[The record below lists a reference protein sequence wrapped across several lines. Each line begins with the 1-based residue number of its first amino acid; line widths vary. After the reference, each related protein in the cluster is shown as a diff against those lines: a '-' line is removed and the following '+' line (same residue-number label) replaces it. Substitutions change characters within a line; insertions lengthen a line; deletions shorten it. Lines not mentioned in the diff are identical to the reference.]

1 MNKQILAVLVL
12 AMLFSSS
19 MAQVTLPWDAKG
31 LADDWAAFKAKFQKA
46 YDSIATE
53 IKSFE
58 AWLKNRQSVHASSG
72 VPKTWEE
79 GETSMSDVS
88 DEDLRLHYLNLQ
100 IPQSAKNSVRGASDA
115 SLLPAAPASV
125 DWRTQGK
132 VTPVKNQGGCGSCW
146 AFATVGSL
154 EALNLILKNPQDL
167 YSEQYLVDCTNNV
180 GAQCY
185 ACQGGW
191 PSGALGW
198 IKNNGIASANSCPYR
213 AAFTGQTYCSSI
225 AKSSLKTYGSGTI
238 SVGNTDELARAV
250 AIQPVVVCI
259 DASNWGSY
267 RGGIFNNCNPQVHN
281 HAVLL
286 VGYTADAWII
296 KNSWGTG
303 WGEQGFIRLARP
315 GNTCG
320 IADYANFPLR
330 SAAGGVDSDKNC
342 SGWKSYCGKNAY
354 VDRKLFFLYLGLFL
368 IYCDR
373 KLQSYLRKIKMRS
386 RT

>member
-132 VTPVKNQGGCGSCW
+132 VTPVKNQGQCGSCW
-146 AFATVGSL
+146 AFATVGAL
-154 EALNLILKNPQDL
+154 ESLNLILGAGQET
-167 YSEQYLVDCTNNV
+167 YSEQYLVDCTNGQNV
-180 GAQCY
+180 GCQ
-185 ACQGGW
+185 ACGGGW
-191 PSGALGW
+191 PSGAIDW
-198 IKNNGIASANSCPYR
+198 IKKNGIVSDRSYPYKGV
-213 AAFTGQTYCSSI
+213 FSGQSYCSSL
-225 AKSSLKTYGSGTI
+225 ARSALKTYGSG
-238 SVGNTDELARAV
+238 SVAAGNTEELANAV
-250 AIQPVVVCI
+250 AIQPVVVCL
-259 DASNWGSY
+259 DASNWFNY

-296 KNSWGTG
+296 KNSWGPG

-320 IADYANFPLR
+320 LADFASYPLR
-330 SAAGGVDSDKNC
+330 SSAGGVDKDTNC
-342 SGWKSYCGKNAY
+342 PGWRSYCGKNAY
-354 VDRKLFFLYLGLFL
+354 VDRKLFFF
-368 IYCDR
+368 IFKDF
-373 KLQSYLRKIKMRS
+373 
-386 RT
+386 